1 MPLSG
6 AAPGEEE
13 PPEERAPEEDMPEEA
28 LLEAGP
34 PELSSGLTSGFKEM
48 RYNES
53 FRIQTEGATGEFDTI
68 AKSYFRT
75 NPCSLIQRL
84 KARKCEWCETENVDL
99 EVHHVRRLKD
109 LKGKAL
115 WERAMIGRRRKTMVL
130 CTACHDLLH
139 AGKLY

>member
-48 RYNES
+48 RYGWGEKVADLINDDKLCFLDIFES
-53 FRIQTEGATGEFDTI
+53 KSGCTLCFCGVENLNQVGHLLKTYSIATVD
-68 AKSYFRT
+68 
-75 NPCSLIQRL
+75 SL
-84 KARKCEWCETENVDL
+84 
-99 EVHHVRRLKD
+99 
-109 LKGKAL
+109 
-115 WERAMIGRRRKTMVL
+115 
-130 CTACHDLLH
+130 
-139 AGKLY
+139 

>member
-1 MPLSG
+1 MRGCGVYKTL
-6 AAPGEEE
+6 AAKYHTKVRSIRDKYRIGKDFGIRYETKFG
-13 PPEERAPEEDMPEEA
+13 MKTA
-28 LLEAGP
+28 L
-34 PELSSGLTSGFKEM
+34 F
-48 RYNES
+48 YNES
-53 FRIQTEGATGEFDTI
+53 FRIQTEVVTGEFDTI
-68 AKSYFRT
+68 AKSYFRIS
-75 NPCSLIQRL
+75 PCSLIQRL
-84 KARKCEWCETENVDL
+84 KARKCKWCETENVDL